1 MQTSEKPVGEA
12 LADDE
17 YYCPY
22 CHRTLKGEPLED
34 GSFMFVHEDVMHYLY
49 DPDYDYTRP
58 H

>member
-1 MQTSEKPVGEA
+1 MQTSEKSEKA
-12 LADDE
+12 TLADDE

-22 CHRTLKGEPLED
+22 CHRVLKGEELAD
-34 GSFMFVHEDVMHYLY
+34 GSYMFVHEDVMHYLY